1 MEFSVSKEPLYIKVK
16 KIILEAILSGK
27 LGKDNRLPSEKVLA
41 EKFNV
46 SRATIRGA
54 LQSLEDDSIIKKQQ
68 GVGTFLTPQNHKL
81 KMRIDKVRGFYQL
94 IADSGRTPSIREEGI
109 FRESINQK
117 IADHLKVPSSAEVL
131 ILKRT
136 FMGDGEPAIHV
147 REYIPVTLLNRDPG
161 MGEIP
166 ESIFDFADKFCAERI
181 EYSISEIIPTTVD
194 ALIMKIMGLAMKKA
208 VLKLE
213 EIHFTKNG
221 EPMIFSEVFV
231 NDHLIRFNLF
241 RTRDRL

>member
-1 MEFSVSKEPLYIKVK
+1 MEFSVSKEPLYIRVK
-16 KIILEAILSGK
+16 RIILEAIHSGK

-46 SRATIRGA
+46 SRATIRSA

-81 KMRIDKVRGFYQL
+81 KMRIDKVKGFYQL
-94 IADSGRTPSIREEGI
+94 IEDSGRTPSIREEGI
-109 FRESINQK
+109 SRESISEK
-117 IADHLKVPSSAEVL
+117 ISDHLNVPPNTEVL

-147 REYIPVTLLNRDPG
+147 REYIPVTLLNRDPSSE
-161 MGEIP
+161 EIP
-166 ESIFDFADKFCAERI
+166 ESIFEFADKFCPERI
-181 EYSISEIIPTTVD
+181 EYSISEIIPTIVD
-194 ALIMKIMGLAMKKA
+194 VQTTKTMGLAQKKPI
-208 VLKLE
+208 LKLE
-213 EIHFTKNG
+213 EIHFTRNDV
-221 EPMIFSEVFV
+221 PIIFSEVFV
-231 NDHLIRFNLF
+231 NDHIIRFNVF